1 MNKKIATLF
10 KALSDTSR
18 MKIFHSLV
26 IASTALSITQI
37 STEFNMSRQG
47 VTKHIKILEE
57 AKLIKISN
65 KGRERFCKANPGKLK
80 EVKKWLAFYDKFWD
94 DSLSRLSDY
103 MNEKSA

>member
-1 MNKKIATLF
+1 MNKKVARLF
-10 KALSDTSR
+10 KALSDPSR

-26 IASTALSITQI
+26 LVSTALSITQI

-47 VTKHIKILEE
+47 VTKHIKILED

-65 KGRERFCKANPGKLK
+65 QGRERFCKANPKALN

-94 DSLSRLSDY
+94 NSLSNLSDFL
-103 MNEKSA
+103 EKKKT